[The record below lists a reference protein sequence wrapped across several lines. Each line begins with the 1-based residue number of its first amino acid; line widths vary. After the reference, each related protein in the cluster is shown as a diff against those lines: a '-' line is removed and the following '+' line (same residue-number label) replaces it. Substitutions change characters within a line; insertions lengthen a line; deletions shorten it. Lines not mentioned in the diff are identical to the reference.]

1 MGYRKAK
8 LIPITCN
15 DERTLVL
22 RQQYALR
29 MLALFQSGRRIIN
42 IDESWLNQSRFI
54 RKVWVPTRA
63 QATFTDKQIE
73 PRISLITAFDT
84 NGKLWWALRDAGI
97 LAKVYIEIRPIRFFL
112 HVYIKVLRGNAWPW
126 PSWLRQSRS
135 RLADMTLNITIAAN
149 GVWDT

>member
-1 MGYRKAK
+1 MKKDLHMGYRKAK

-15 DERTLVL
+15 DERSLVL

-54 RKVWVPTRA
+54 RKVWVPSKA

-84 NGKLWWALRDAGI
+84 NGKLWWALTQANTDTNVMSMFINQLVRLLDLDQPGWEEESVI
-97 LAKVYIEIRPIRFFL
+97 LLDNV
-112 HVYIKVLRGNAWPW
+112 
-126 PSWLRQSRS
+126 
-135 RLADMTLNITIAAN
+135 T
-149 GVWDT
+149 